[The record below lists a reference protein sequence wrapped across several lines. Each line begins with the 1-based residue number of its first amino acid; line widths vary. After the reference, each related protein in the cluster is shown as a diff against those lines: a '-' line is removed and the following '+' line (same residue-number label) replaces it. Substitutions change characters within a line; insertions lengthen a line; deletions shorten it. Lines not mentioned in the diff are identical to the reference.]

1 LYMSFSGWQKKIA
14 EYIILIGTFSQKQLY
29 GKQNGRPKDKE
40 GPRERGCGD
49 GKWLSSLLSA

>member
-1 LYMSFSGWQKKIA
+1 MSFSGWQKKIA